1 MRFFG
6 TLFLV
11 LGLALVVMT
20 AFFVYQFLA
29 GGALQ
34 NGLQEVG
41 LLAAGGAASLTVG
54 AFARRR

>member
-11 LGLALVVMT
+11 LGIALVVMT

-29 GGALQ
+29 GGAVQ
-34 NGLQEVG
+34 NGLQ
-41 LLAAGGAASLTVG
+41 
-54 AFARRR
+54 